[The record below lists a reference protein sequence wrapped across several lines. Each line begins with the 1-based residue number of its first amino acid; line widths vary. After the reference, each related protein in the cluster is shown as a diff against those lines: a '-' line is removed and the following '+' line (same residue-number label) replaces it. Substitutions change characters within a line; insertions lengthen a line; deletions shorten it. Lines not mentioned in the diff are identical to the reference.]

1 MDNATNKDQPRCC
14 SPPIR
19 YRVNVKNSTK
29 GVVTFDSTVE
39 GEGFNQ
45 DEILERSDSL
55 VQALQ
60 KRYPLVP
67 EV

>member
-1 MDNATNKDQPRCC
+1 MDNTTSKEQPRCY

-39 GEGFNQ
+39 GEGFTQ
-45 DEILERSDSL
+45 DEILERSDAL

-60 KRYPLVP
+60 KRYPLAL